1 MGDKTMGVAMQ
12 MQPGCS
18 SDLFINSFTFFVL
31 LAPPVWFR
39 SVLSF
44 LVGSAVTNET
54 VAICQ
59 VNERDRSSSIGQLLT
74 SHVSAPSE
82 RRLLLLVHQLT
93 DPQSQSANV
102 SLRK

>member
-1 MGDKTMGVAMQ
+1 MGVAMQ
-12 MQPGCS
+12 MHPGCS
-18 SDLFINSFTFFVL
+18 SDLFINSFTFFLCVTSAASL
-31 LAPPVWFR
+31 VPV
-39 SVLSF
+39 SF
-44 LVGSAVTNET
+44 ELLVGSAVTNET